1 MPRFIVLAGNQRIQ
15 RKHLL
20 RRTEKKMLLY
30 CTVFPQVIQEVFVA
44 SSLDG
49 GDGGSLDGVK
59 NQHVHLWQW
68 RGRPRDA

>member
-1 MPRFIVLAGNQRIQ
+1 
-15 RKHLL
+15 
-20 RRTEKKMLLY
+20 MLLY
-30 CTVFPQVIQEVFVA
+30 CTVFPQAMQEGFVA